1 MSADPRSENSVFVCM
16 VELTNS
22 IIVFGCSCIF
32 DSVLAIFD
40 IVRIF
45 ELTPKVPRDVLVWCK
60 LLSRLDGL
68 LHDKHLL
75 DVMT

>member
-45 ELTPKVPRDVLVWCK
+45 ELTPKVPRDVLV
-60 LLSRLDGL
+60 
-68 LHDKHLL
+68 
-75 DVMT
+75 